1 MILMPVFLSIISPP
15 PAKKFDK
22 KIIFL
27 HSFDT
32 EETFS
37 TFVVV
42 ENVHLLSDFQLIMER
57 STN

>member
-27 HSFDT
+27 HSF
-32 EETFS
+32 ETFS